1 MGVFYTTSGQ
11 DTRMG
16 SGSGLYIDRLKI
28 KNQVCYCDGKFKR
41 VGEGLWGCTKKGKN
55 P

>member
-1 MGVFYTTSGQ
+1 MVVGVFYTTSGQ

-28 KNQVCYCDGKFKR
+28 ENQVCYCDDVV
-41 VGEGLWGCTKKGKN
+41 VGVEAL
-55 P
+55 